1 MVAMALSDTTLARLG
16 DEAYAFL
23 TEQALLQQLEELE
36 QRRRQARTA
45 RPRFGVL
52 SRRET
57 REGFAQLMQE
67 LDEAEAELRLRL
79 SQVETI
85 SRWLQPLVREEVSTY
100 LANESADYC
109 GVLQIYARLGDW
121 ENAWRHLP
129 DLAVAFTRDLRAL
142 RAAAQASVQSQE
154 PFLQEIAVLRESAD
168 NLARLQ
174 FEFSIIEQAAL
185 SGLPAAIQGLV
196 QFPAVPD
203 LKRAA
208 WVTRLAT
215 LPAATVAEEAARVEA
230 EFRAFLAQPEPE
242 RCAPLQASREHC
254 ARVANELLDNYW
266 NVLRAHARM
275 HYVEE
280 RGLDEVITMLSERYV
295 AADIQRRQQ
304 DLTIAPFQIR

>member
-1 MVAMALSDTTLARLG
+1 MAVMPLSDTTLARLS

-23 TEQALLQQLEELE
+23 TEQALLGQMEELE
-36 QRRRQARTA
+36 RKRQEARTA

-52 SRRET
+52 SRKET
-57 REGFAQLMQE
+57 RDAFAQSMQE

-79 SQVETI
+79 SQIDNIT
-85 SRWLQPLVREEVSTY
+85 RWLRPVVREEISTY

-129 DLAVAFTRDLRAL
+129 ELLVAFTRDLRAL
-142 RAAAQASVQSQE
+142 RAAAAESGEGQE
-154 PFLQEIAVLRESAD
+154 SFMHAIAVLRESAD

-174 FEFSIIEQAAL
+174 LEFSVLEQAAL
-185 SGLPAAIQGLV
+185 TAAPVPLQGQL
-196 QFPAVPD
+196 QFPTLPD
-203 LKRAA
+203 LKRTS

-215 LPAATVAEEAARVEA
+215 LPPAKAAEEAAKVET
-230 EFRAFLAQPEPE
+230 EFRLFMAEPE
-242 RCAPLQASREHC
+242 QARLALLQAGREVC

-266 NVLRAHARM
+266 NVLREHARM

-280 RGLDEVITMLSERYV
+280 RGLDEVITMLSERYIV
-295 AADIQRRQQ
+295 ADLQRRQQ